1 LWQYYW
7 GANDMDNARQAKTMQ
22 KYWIGR
28 GVVTCPDVA
37 EILGVNIG
45 DDEWQFSDGPAGARS
60 SSADYKSVEA
70 GVKDLAPA
78 IFVWDVDQ
86 TEG

>member
-1 LWQYYW
+1 MSL
-7 GANDMDNARQAKTMQ
+7 DMDNARQAKTMQ

-45 DDEWQFSDGPAGARS
+45 DDEWQFSDGPANDRS
-60 SSADYKSVEA
+60 ISFDYKSVEA

-78 IFVWDVDQ
+78 IFVWDVD
-86 TEG
+86 